1 MIGFDLCLTFHR
13 SLTIHRSNPI
23 LLDWLILLFNLD
35 TETDEDMLMKIV
47 ERKSCVLMPHTH
59 AKKQVQSVFNI
70 TNIVFVT
77 VNYSLFRN

>member
-59 AKKQVQSVFNI
+59 AKKTGAKCFQHYK
-70 TNIVFVT
+70 
-77 VNYSLFRN
+77 YSFCDCQLFTF